1 MIMHELCNE
10 YAIICNYMQ
19 WMFVPWYIA
28 EPYNASYFD
37 CSHAQHDNSK
47 LFPREFKMDKFNWIL
62 FLKALQSPV
71 LFLEGLR
78 SSSMNC
84 TLWTWRLFKLV
95 LYSFVGILSLSL
107 SNISA
112 WHIHSLQS
120 PKSCL
125 LTSQLKA
132 WQLLWNSDS
141 FSCMIDW
148 LSSYQSPLYVTYR
161 LTIFNY
167 I

>member
-78 SSSMNC
+78 SSSMNSAHFELEGC
-84 TLWTWRLFKLV
+84 
-95 LYSFVGILSLSL
+95 SSLSCTAL
-107 SNISA
+107 LEYFLFHSPIFQPGIFTVFSLPNLVCWPPSWKPDSCCEIVTASVA
-112 WHIHSLQS
+112 W
-120 PKSCL
+120 
-125 LTSQLKA
+125 
-132 WQLLWNSDS
+132 
-141 FSCMIDW
+141 
-148 LSSYQSPLYVTYR
+148 
-161 LTIFNY
+161 
-167 I
+167 